1 MCSIS
6 QSRVCQPI
14 AALCATHSEGSP
26 MGISEPAMQS
36 ALNSPWKSGCR
47 GVNLDAAS
55 YRPAHARPLAT
66 SGNQAQ
72 PLHGG
77 CIADAGP
84 KRSEPQWIAFAGLH
98 PCPKP
103 KIGPTEEMLLPT
115 WVGRRSQE
123 EEHKA
128 SIQVCSS
135 AAAMCTSQER
145 CSAGHLNT
153 AIGSADC
160 TK

>member
-1 MCSIS
+1 
-6 QSRVCQPI
+6 
-14 AALCATHSEGSP
+14 
-26 MGISEPAMQS
+26 
-36 ALNSPWKSGCR
+36 
-47 GVNLDAAS
+47 VNLDAAS
-55 YRPAHARPLAT
+55 YRPAHARPSAT

-77 CIADAGP
+77 CIAEAGP

-115 WVGRRSQE
+115 WVGRRSQG

-128 SIQVCSS
+128 SMQVCSA

-145 CSAGHLNT
+145 CPAGHLNT
-153 AIGSADC
+153 AIGNPDC
-160 TK
+160 TKIGAQQVAWGKYARRPDQQSQSYPTFGEQNHRDHVSSPMTTLVFG